1 MFEEVITIDKDLF
14 AEMIKYVFSGKY
26 DFLLI
31 DMNQNSNKMYY
42 KNLNKQL
49 VFPELD
55 DEEMVIN
62 SLKTD

>member
-1 MFEEVITIDKDLF
+1 MFEEVITTDKDLF

-31 DMNQNSNKMYY
+31 DSNQNQNKMYY

-55 DEEMVIN
+55 EEEEIFN
-62 SLKTD
+62 SLKID